1 MRQQPET
8 SAKVLIQ
15 HDRDTSLNEE
25 HKTVKIQAI
34 FSVVSKPLTM
44 NTLFFS
50 NHDST

>member
-15 HDRDTSLNEE
+15 HNRDTLLNED
-25 HKTVKIQAI
+25 HKAVKIQAI
-34 FSVVSKPLTM
+34 FSVVSKPQTM
-44 NTLFFS
+44 NTSFFS